1 MGTRENI
8 GWNLRTLRVEQ
19 GLSQERLALESGIDR
34 SYVGR
39 MERGEENV
47 TVDTLEALA
56 KVLQVPVGRLFDEP
70 SSGER
75 PLPLRAGRKPKA
87 VTPK

>member
-1 MGTRENI
+1 MGTRGNI
-8 GWNLRTLRVEQ
+8 GWNIRKLRVAQ

-39 MERGEENV
+39 VERGEENV

-56 KVLQVPVGRLFDEP
+56 KVLQVPVGRLFGEP
-70 SSGER
+70 GSQEP

-87 VTPK
+87 VIPK